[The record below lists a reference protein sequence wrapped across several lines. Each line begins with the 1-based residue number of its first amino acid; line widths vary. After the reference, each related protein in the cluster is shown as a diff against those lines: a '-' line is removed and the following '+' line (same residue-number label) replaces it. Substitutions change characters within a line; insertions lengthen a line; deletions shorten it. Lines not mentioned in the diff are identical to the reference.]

1 MARILAIGAHPDD
14 VEIGMAGTVAAH
26 TAAGHE
32 VTIVDLTRGELSTNG
47 TPAERATEALEAAR
61 ILGAERENV
70 GLPDL
75 GFAVDTDSIRALV
88 EVIRRRRP
96 AVILGPYWEDRH
108 PDHVRC
114 SRLVTEASFA
124 AGVAKFA
131 PGLPPHRPA
140 LVAYYFINTEAVPS
154 FVIDVSAHYERKLAA
169 LTVHRTQFLRPE
181 GGAGTPLNDPN
192 FLSFVQSRD
201 RLFGA
206 KTGVTFAEGFVRR
219 GLHRLAGFDD
229 LLGPAAGGGQDEP
242 E

>member
-1 MARILAIGAHPDD
+1 MAKLLAVGAHPDD
-14 VEIGMAGTVAAH
+14 VEIGMGGTVAVHA
-26 TAAGHE
+26 AAGHE
-32 VTIVDLTRGELSTNG
+32 VTVVDLTRGELSTNG

-61 ILGAERENV
+61 ILGAERENL

-75 GFAVDTDSIRALV
+75 GFTVDADSIRALV

-96 AVILGPYWEDRH
+96 AVVLGPYWEDRH

-114 SRLVTEASFA
+114 SRLVTEACFA

-140 LVAYYFINTEAVPS
+140 VVAYYFINTEAVPS
-154 FVIDVSAHYERKLAA
+154 FVIDVSPHYQRKLAA
-169 LTVHRTQFLRPE
+169 LAAHRTQFIRPE
-181 GGAGTPLNDPN
+181 GSAGTPLNDPN

-219 GLHRLAGFDD
+219 GLHRLSGFDE
-229 LLGPAAGGGQDEP
+229 LIGHGPRAGQSQP